1 MKHFF
6 PNSSAESGFTI
17 LEAMIATVVIS
28 TLAATAAPNWS
39 NFANG
44 QRLKEANEKIDASLR
59 LTQART
65 RQESQ
70 SYSVQL
76 RMSNNIPQMTTF
88 RGSILPTSP
97 AWVNLTER
105 ANLIT
110 LSLTQGDRVTFNID
124 GSIAQASPLSSNEK
138 VTLSLTGTSNTR
150 RECVIFRTLLGAM
163 ERGNRDSDCAQP

>member
-1 MKHFF
+1 MKYFF

-28 TLAATAAPNWS
+28 TLAATAAPNWV
-39 NFANG
+39 NFANQ
-44 QRLKEANEKIDASLR
+44 QRLKESNEKMDASFR
-59 LTQART
+59 LAQARA

-76 RMSNNIPQMTTF
+76 RMNNNIPQITTF
-88 RGSILPTSP
+88 RGSIPPSSP

-105 ANLIT
+105 SNLIT

-124 GSIAQASPLSSNEK
+124 GSIADNSLLRANDK
-138 VTLSLTGTSNTR
+138 VTLSLTGASNTR
-150 RECVIFRTLLGAM
+150 RECVIFMTLLGSM
-163 ERGNRDSDCAQP
+163 ERGIRDSDCSQ